1 MRITVVAPCPFPAL
15 RGSQVLIRQLAEALA
30 ERGHEVHVACY
41 AESNGTP
48 DVPGVH
54 IHRAGGALRGFKAWL
69 PWIVWKGLN
78 DVALAWQLRRLL
90 REKPPEVI
98 HAHNY
103 EGPLVAWIARWPG
116 RTPVIYHAH
125 NVLSDELPSYGRTT
139 WGKALRA
146 SVGAW
151 LDRQI
156 PRRAQLVVA
165 LSRAQAAYLRSCGV
179 CESRLRVCPPPRSR
193 TLGAKG
199 EGRVGLQSASHWVVG
214 YAGNFDAYQDLAVL
228 ARAIELLREE
238 GGEPTLLLVTH
249 ERPGKRGLPVEARR
263 LVAAGAARIVWAA
276 GKAEAMEVMG
286 RAHVLVC
293 PRASWS
299 GFPIK
304 LVNYA
309 ALGSPILLS
318 ESVARSIGWPEPA
331 SVFPDRNPLALAAV
345 LRQLRQEPA
354 LRAKLMNASRRFWS
368 SLPHRSQVGEWL
380 ERAMVAVASGQ
391 AASSPASDEWQNAA
405 GENSGVDSQQASS
418 YKPPDGSREGDARA

>member
-1 MRITVVAPCPFPAL
+1 MRIAVVAPCPFPAL

-48 DVPGVH
+48 EVPGVH
-54 IHRAGGALRGFKAWL
+54 IHRAGWALRSFKAWL

-90 REKPPEVI
+90 RQKPPDVI

-103 EGPLVAWIARWPG
+103 EGPLVAWLAQWRQ

-125 NVLSDELPSYGRTT
+125 NVLSDELPSYARTA
-139 WGKALRA
+139 WGKGLRG
-146 SVGAW
+146 VFGAW

-156 PRRAQLVVA
+156 PRRAQLGVA
-165 LSRAQAAYLRSCGV
+165 LSMAQAAYLRMCGV
-179 CESRLRVCPPPRSR
+179 GESCLRVCPPPRPR
-193 TLGAKG
+193 AAIGRG
-199 EGRVGLQSASHWVVG
+199 EGRMGLQHASHWVVG

-228 ARAIELLREE
+228 AQAIDLLREE
-238 GGEPTLLLVTH
+238 GREPTLLLVTH
-249 ERPGKRGLPVEARR
+249 ERRGKRELPLEMRR

-276 GKAEAMEVMG
+276 GIAEAMEVMG

-293 PRASWS
+293 PRSSWS

-318 ESVARSIGWPEPA
+318 ESVARSIRWPEPA
-331 SVFPDRNPLALAAV
+331 SVFPDRNPVALAAL
-345 LRQLRQEPA
+345 LRQLERDPA
-354 LRAKLMNASRRFWS
+354 LRRKLRDASRRFWW
-368 SLPHRSQVGEWL
+368 SLPDRSQVGEWL
-380 ERAMVAVASGQ
+380 ERAMVAVASGE
-391 AASSPASDEWQNAA
+391 AAPSYTCDEWQSTA